1 MGRIFAERSVTQMP
15 NDILEDLFYG
25 RLVPWE
31 EVPQD
36 DEVVID
42 LIHRQAEASAKLDQS
57 LEEADRQLLTQF
69 TDLRSELEMRLYC
82 YYFKK
87 GFCMGAAFTRRTE
100 KSGEK
105 IPDNPA

>member
-36 DEVVID
+36 DVVVVV
-42 LIHRQAEASAKLDQS
+42 LIHRQS
-57 LEEADRQLLTQF
+57 
-69 TDLRSELEMRLYC
+69 
-82 YYFKK
+82 
-87 GFCMGAAFTRRTE
+87 
-100 KSGEK
+100 
-105 IPDNPA
+105 

>member
-1 MGRIFAERSVTQMP
+1 MARIFAERLVTQMP

-25 RLVPWE
+25 RLAPWE

-36 DEVVID
+36 DDAVMN

-57 LEEADRQLLTQF
+57 LGEADRQLLAQF
-69 TDLRSELEMRLYC
+69 TDLRSELEMQLYC

-87 GFCMGAAFTRRTE
+87 GFRMGAAFTRRTE
-100 KSGEK
+100 ESGEK
-105 IPDNPA
+105 IPDIPA

>member
-1 MGRIFAERSVTQMP
+1 MGQIFAERLVTQMP

-25 RLVPWE
+25 RLAPWE
-31 EVPQD
+31 DVPKD
-36 DEVVID
+36 DESIMN

-57 LEEADRQLLTQF
+57 LGEADRQLLTQF

-87 GFCMGAAFTRRTE
+87 GFRMGVAFTRRTE
-100 KSGEK
+100 ESGEK

>member
-1 MGRIFAERSVTQMP
+1 MARIFAERLVTQMP

-25 RLVPWE
+25 RLAPWE

-36 DEVVID
+36 DDTVMN

-57 LEEADRQLLTQF
+57 LGEADRQLLAQF

-87 GFCMGAAFTRRTE
+87 GFCMGAAFARRAE
-100 KSGEK
+100 ESGEK

>member
-1 MGRIFAERSVTQMP
+1 MALTFAERLVTRMP

-25 RLVPWE
+25 RLAPWE

-36 DEVVID
+36 DDTVMN

>member
-1 MGRIFAERSVTQMP
+1 MGQIFAERLVTQMP

-25 RLVPWE
+25 RLAPWE
-31 EVPQD
+31 DVPKD
-36 DEVVID
+36 DEAIMN

-57 LEEADRQLLTQF
+57 LGEADRQLLTQF

-87 GFCMGAAFTRRTE
+87 GFRMGVAFTRRTE
-100 KSGEK
+100 ESGEK